1 MGICGSSQGGAFRKL
16 YELDEKTVL
25 SERRGATVFRGRHRA
40 SGALVAIKRVDKPMP
55 QDAKSPSI
63 PPHSL
68 PPLQLTPP
76 SSWENEVAILQQCA
90 GHKHIIAFRTA
101 FEMPTHAL
109 LVMEYVE
116 GGELFDALISDGAYS
131 EWDAKRFVHDI
142 LQALAFLHARNIIHR
157 DIKPENLVFTSRD
170 SKVASIKVVNFAMAK
185 RVYHESTDGDDQL
198 TWPYCAPEIL
208 ASFGGLSSRSA
219 SRSASMAVNAHDTAD
234 TPVLPTSPPPVGVKC
249 DMWSVGIVLYVLLS
263 GAHPFDLDGRQPRDQ
278 IVGNILLGKFTMS
291 DESPVW
297 RQISSEAKDFL
308 RKLLQVDP
316 EKRLSAEEALAH
328 KWFMAPDTPRSPLSV
343 SVSDGLG
350 QYQRLMRKKF
360 R

>member
-1 MGICGSSQGGAFRKL
+1 MGICGSQDAAFHRL
-16 YELDEKTVL
+16 YELDDKTVL
-25 SERRGATVFRGRHRA
+25 SERRDATARA
-40 SGALVAIKRVDKPMP
+40 A
-55 QDAKSPSI
+55 QAKSSPI
-63 PPHSL
+63 PHS
-68 PPLQLTPP
+68 PSLQLQLAPP
-76 SSWENEVAILQQCA
+76 PWENEVAVLRQCA
-90 GHKHIIAFRTA
+90 GHAHIIEFRAA
-101 FEMPTHAL
+101 FETPMHVL

-131 EWDAKRFVHDI
+131 EWDAKRFVRDT
-142 LQALAFLHARNIIHR
+142 LQALVFLHARNIVHR

-185 RVYHESTDGDDQL
+185 RVQHESTVGDDQL
-198 TWPYCAPEIL
+198 TWPYCVPKIL
-208 ASFGGLSSRSA
+208 ASLGGLSSCSA
-219 SRSASMAVNAHDTAD
+219 SHRASMAANADPLAD
-234 TPVLPTSPPPVGVKC
+234 KPVLASSPPPVGVKC

-278 IVGNILLGKFTMS
+278 IVENILLGKFTMS

-308 RKLLQVDP
+308 RKLLDIDP

-328 KWFMAPDTPRSPLSV
+328 EWFMAPDTPRSPLSV

-350 QYQRLMRKKF
+350 
-360 R
+360 